1 MLFTRRLG
9 PRLAIG
15 WAMGTVV
22 SALGMAGSY
31 RLDLPTG
38 ATIVVTFG
46 VILTLTAILRLAWNR
61 FVKGAGQPGT
71 S

>member
-22 SALGMAGSY
+22 SALGMTFSY

-46 VILTLTAILRLAWNR
+46 AVLAVTALLRLLWH
-61 FVKGAGQPGT
+61 
-71 S
+71 